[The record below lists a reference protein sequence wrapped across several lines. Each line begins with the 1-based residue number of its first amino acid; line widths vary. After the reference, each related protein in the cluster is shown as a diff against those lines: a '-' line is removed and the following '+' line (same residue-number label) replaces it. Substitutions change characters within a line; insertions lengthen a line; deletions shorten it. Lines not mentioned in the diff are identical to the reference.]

1 MIKKIFFYGV
11 YYSGWFLKKLYL
23 KAWRYKNINSF
34 ASCGK
39 NVYLEEGSYF
49 SNDKIH
55 IGNNVNIR
63 SYCRIQSGKANI
75 YIGNNCMITSF
86 VTINAGNHR
95 IDLIGKV
102 MKEVKMEDKL
112 PEHDKDI
119 IIEDDVWIGQK
130 ACILNGVR
138 IGRGSVIGSGAVV
151 TKDVPPYSIY
161 TGVPEKKI
169 RRRFTDEEIE
179 EHERILKERGM
190 M

>member
-1 MIKKIFFYGV
+1 MKGLIYTIIYQLCTFMKKV
-11 YYSGWFLKKLYL
+11 YLQ
-23 KAWRYKNINSF
+23 AWRYVNIKSF
-34 ASCGK
+34 ASCGE
-39 NVYLEEGSYF
+39 NVYLEGGSVF

-75 YIGNNCMITSF
+75 YIGNNVMITSF

-95 IDLIGKV
+95 IDMIGKV

-119 IIEDDVWIGQK
+119 IIEDDCWIGQK

-161 TGVPEKKI
+161 TGVPEKRI
-169 RRRFTDEEIE
+169 RRRFTDEQIE
-179 EHERILKERGM
+179 EHENILKARGLLS
-190 M
+190 